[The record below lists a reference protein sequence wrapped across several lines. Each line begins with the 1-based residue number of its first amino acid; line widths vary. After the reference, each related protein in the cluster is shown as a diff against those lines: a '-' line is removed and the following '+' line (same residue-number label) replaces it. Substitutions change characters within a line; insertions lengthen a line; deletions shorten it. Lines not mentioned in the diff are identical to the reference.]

1 MVSVL
6 VDLAR
11 LTGTA
16 DNGAARGGLEVRY
29 SKRRYPDAP
38 NSQIVVKWAFPVK
51 LDENGQATVI
61 VPPSEPDGF
70 YTWTERLV
78 PGGGITRHTSV
89 PDVTEINYRDLVDVD
104 PATFLPTAT
113 PKAAW
118 WAMAGST
125 VVGGGVVGDDLILTR
140 YDGTIINAGDVR
152 GPQGDATL
160 AISEDGTGGLVLS
173 SDTALTDDGSGG
185 VTITI

>member
-29 SKRRYPDAP
+29 SKRRYPDDP
-38 NSQIVVKWAFPVK
+38 NSQIVVQWAFPVK
-51 LDENGQATVI
+51 LDENGRATVV

-78 PGGGITRHTSV
+78 PGGGITRNTSV
-89 PDVTEINYRDLVDVD
+89 PNVTEINYRDLPDVD

-113 PKAAW
+113 PEAAW
-118 WAMAGST
+118 WAVARST
-125 VVGGGVVGDDLILTR
+125 VTTGEVVGDDLILTR
-140 YDGTIINAGDVR
+140 TDGTTVNAGHVH
-152 GPQGDATL
+152 GATL

-173 SDTALTDDGSGG
+173 SDRALTDDGSGG